1 MNIIIPSLSPPR
13 GSDTGEMAEYPFLSE
28 FRIYPLPLAGLGG
41 LPGTQRLERLHP
53 RSLPFP
59 RLRVILI
66 ACCFPAA
73 HPPMGMGKLRVCI
86 T

>member
-1 MNIIIPSLSPPR
+1 
-13 GSDTGEMAEYPFLSE
+13 MAEYPFLSE

-59 RLRVILI
+59 S
-66 ACCFPAA
+66 P
-73 HPPMGMGKLRVCI
+73 PPTPMGMGKLRVCI
-86 T
+86 A